1 MKSAHAV
8 THEKRLET
16 IQGLAQSF
24 RARASEADR
33 HSTFPAE
40 NFADLRAHGLLAL
53 TAPERLGGLGLW
65 AEGAFTPFYE
75 LLETLS
81 WADTSTAQLLQVHSH
96 ALGFLSRHGTPAQHE
111 RFLAPIVA
119 EGQLVASVG
128 SETAPSGNQPG
139 VYASELVAH
148 GSDWRLTCTKYFA
161 SLAPAADWFLLWVA
175 VPGSEP
181 YPDRTVTVLVPRD
194 APEVTLVDDWDVMGM
209 RPTVSWGVRVA
220 DLPVSAEQVIGSP
233 GAWVR
238 DDPRTFTLAFA
249 ANHTGLARA
258 ALDFA
263 IEWVRNRAYLADSDL
278 VQAALGTLAAQVQ
291 GAHSAVLAAARTWDE
306 GRWGRAEA
314 ESLMAVHLAK
324 RAALD
329 ATRQAFDICGAR
341 TSFRSFPLEAWY
353 RDARTLT
360 LHVRDDVQVREL
372 GRSLLRDGSSDKVA
386 LDTSVLPSRNS

>member
-1 MKSAHAV
+1 MKSAPAR
-8 THEKRLET
+8 TQESRLEAIESLT
-16 IQGLAQSF
+16 PAF
-24 RARASEADR
+24 RARARASDEQA
-33 HSTFPAE
+33 SFPAE
-40 NFADLRAHGLLAL
+40 NFADLRRLGLVAL
-53 TAPERLGGLGLW
+53 TAPESLGGLGLW

-75 LLETLS
+75 LIEALA
-81 WADTSTAQLLQVHSH
+81 WVDTSTAQLLQVHSH
-96 ALGFLSRHGTPAQHE
+96 ALGVLSRHGTPAQHE
-111 RFLAPIVA
+111 RFLAEIVA
-119 EGQLVASVG
+119 RGQLLASVG
-128 SETAPSGNQPG
+128 SETAPTGNQPG
-139 VYASELVAH
+139 VYTSELVPD
-148 GSDWRLTCTKYFA
+148 GEGWRLTCKKYFA

-181 YPDRTVTVLVPRD
+181 YPDRTVTVLVPRN

-209 RPTVSWGVRVA
+209 RQTVSWGVHVE
-220 DLPVSAEQVIGSP
+220 DMYVSPEHVIGPP

-249 ANHTGLARA
+249 ANHAGLARA

-263 IEWVRNRAYLADSDL
+263 IEWVRTRPYLADSDL

-291 GAHSAVLAAARTWDE
+291 GARSAVMAAAGTWDE
-306 GRWGRAEA
+306 GRWERAEA

-341 TSFRSFPLEAWY
+341 TSFRTFPLESWY

-360 LHVRDDVQVREL
+360 LHVRDDVQMREL
-372 GRSLLRDGSSDKVA
+372 GRGLLRDGSSAKAA
-386 LDTSVLPSRNS
+386 LDTSVLPSRNA

>member
-1 MKSAHAV
+1 MKSAPAV
-8 THEKRLET
+8 THETRLET

-24 RARASEADR
+24 RARASEADL

-139 VYASELVAH
+139 VYASELVAD
-148 GSDWRLTCTKYFA
+148 GRDWRLTCTKYFA

-194 APEVTLVDDWDVMGM
+194 APEVVLVDDWDVMGM

-220 DLPVSAEQVIGSP
+220 DLPVSAGQVIGSP

-360 LHVRDDVQVREL
+360 LHVRDDLQVREL

-386 LDTSVLPSRNS
+386 LDTSVLPSRNA

>member
-1 MKSAHAV
+1 MKSAPAE

-16 IQGLAQSF
+16 IQGLSQSF

-75 LLETLS
+75 LLEALS

-139 VYASELVAH
+139 VYASELVAD

-386 LDTSVLPSRNS
+386 LDTSVLPSRNA

>member
-1 MKSAHAV
+1 MTETAV
-8 THEKRLET
+8 DTQQQRFET
-16 IQGLAQSF
+16 IRALAPGF
-24 RARASEADR
+24 RARARESDE
-33 HSTFPAE
+33 HSTFPHA
-40 NFADLRAHGLLAL
+40 NFADLRNHGLLAL
-53 TAPERLGGLGLW
+53 TAPEQLGGLGLW

-75 LLETLS
+75 LLEALA
-81 WADTSTAQLLQVHSH
+81 WADTSTAQLVQVHSH
-96 ALGFLSRHGTPAQHE
+96 ALGFLSRHGTPDQHE
-111 RFLAPIVA
+111 RLLAPIVA
-119 EGQLVASVG
+119 DGQLVASVG
-128 SETAPSGNQPG
+128 SETAPTGNQPG
-139 VYASELVAH
+139 VYASELVAD
-148 GSDWRLTCTKYFA
+148 GAGWRLTCKKYFA

-209 RPTVSWGVRVA
+209 RPTVSWGVRVT
-220 DLPVSAEQVIGSP
+220 DLHVSADQVIGAP

-258 ALDFA
+258 VVDFS
-263 IEWVRNRAYLADSDL
+263 IDWVRARPYLADSDL

-291 GAHSAVLAAARTWDE
+291 GAHSAVQSAARTWDD

-324 RAALD
+324 QAALD

-341 TSFRSFPLEAWY
+341 TSFRTFPLETWY

-360 LHVRDDVQVREL
+360 LHVRDDVQMREL
-372 GRSLLRDGSSDKVA
+372 GRSLLRDGSSDKAA
-386 LDTSVLPSRNS
+386 LDTSVLPSRNA

>member
-1 MKSAHAV
+1 MKSAPAE

-16 IQGLAQSF
+16 IQGLSQSF

-75 LLETLS
+75 LLEALS

-139 VYASELVAH
+139 VYASELVAD

-175 VPGSEP
+175 VPGSQP

-386 LDTSVLPSRNS
+386 LDTSVLPSRNA